1 MDLQFAN
8 NILNM
13 NLYIHIACT
22 YFVALSYMCIESV
35 YTFLLCN

>member
-13 NLYIHIACT
+13 NLYIHID
-22 YFVALSYMCIESV
+22 FVALFYICLESV